1 MNGIINMTRRD
12 FLRTGVLLGGGL
24 VLGFS
29 LSPQRSSGETTTQS
43 AHPFAPNAFI
53 RVAPDETVTIIIN
66 KSEMGQGVYTALP
79 MLIAEELSV
88 DWKKVRIEAA
98 PVAPEYNHTEWG
110 NMQGTGGSSSIRSSW
125 IQFRKAGAAARVML
139 ITAAADLW
147 QVEPQTCR
155 AKRGFVIN
163 DATHKRLS
171 YGQLVEKAALL
182 TPPKDVELKQPEYFT
197 VIGKPMRRV
206 DARDKTNGKA
216 VFGID
221 VKVPGMLTAIVA
233 RPPVFGGRVKSFNAE
248 KTGAVPGV
256 KAVVEIDS
264 GIAVVA
270 DSFWSAKTG
279 RDALEIQ
286 WDENTLSLP
295 DTESLRKQYTGL
307 AATEGAIARKE
318 GDAVKAFSQAAKQIS
333 AGYEVPYLAHAPME
347 TLNCCVDLS
356 ADRCDIWTGTQM
368 QTADRD
374 AAARATGLP
383 HEQVK
388 IHTTFLGGGF
398 GRRANPW
405 SDFVVE
411 AVNVAKAVQRPVKT
425 MWTREDDIKGG
436 YYRPMWR
443 DQISAGL
450 DAEGK
455 LISWQHTIV
464 GQSIIAGTPFEQMLI
479 RNGIDATSVE
489 GAEDIPYSI
498 DNILVSLHTTKI
510 GVPVQWWRSVG
521 HSHTAFVVET
531 FIDEAAHAAGKNP
544 YEFRSGLLTKYP
556 RHKAVL
562 ELAAQKAGWGEQLK
576 AGHGQGLAV
585 HKAFSTYVAQVAEV
599 SVDGNGAVRVHKV
612 VCAVDCG
619 RVVNPDIAKAQIES
633 GIVFGLSAAL
643 FGTITFS
650 NGRVDQNNFYDYP
663 LLRMKDMPEIEVHI
677 VKSEEQPTG
686 VGEPGVP
693 PVAPAVANA
702 VFAVT
707 GMRMRQLPMTP
718 DIISGAAKKPH
729 T

>member
-1 MNGIINMTRRD
+1 
-12 FLRTGVLLGGGL
+12 
-24 VLGFS
+24 
-29 LSPQRSSGETTTQS
+29 
-43 AHPFAPNAFI
+43 
-53 RVAPDETVTIIIN
+53 
-66 KSEMGQGVYTALP
+66 
-79 MLIAEELSV
+79 
-88 DWKKVRIEAA
+88 
-98 PVAPEYNHTEWG
+98 
-110 NMQGTGGSSSIRSSW
+110 
-125 IQFRKAGAAARVML
+125 
-139 ITAAADLW
+139 
-147 QVEPQTCR
+147 
-155 AKRGFVIN
+155 
-163 DATHKRLS
+163 
-171 YGQLVEKAALL
+171 
-182 TPPKDVELKQPEYFT
+182 
-197 VIGKPMRRV
+197 
-206 DARDKTNGKA
+206 
-216 VFGID
+216 
-221 VKVPGMLTAIVA
+221 
-233 RPPVFGGRVKSFNAE
+233 
-248 KTGAVPGV
+248 
-256 KAVVEIDS
+256 
-264 GIAVVA
+264 
-270 DSFWSAKTG
+270 
-279 RDALEIQ
+279 
-286 WDENTLSLP
+286 
-295 DTESLRKQYTGL
+295 
-307 AATEGAIARKE
+307 
-318 GDAVKAFSQAAKQIS
+318 
-333 AGYEVPYLAHAPME
+333 
-347 TLNCCVDLS
+347 
-356 ADRCDIWTGTQM
+356 
-368 QTADRD
+368 
-374 AAARATGLP
+374 
-383 HEQVK
+383 
-388 IHTTFLGGGF
+388 GF

-619 RVVNPDIAKAQIES
+619 RVVNPDIVKAQIES

-686 VGEPGVP
+686 V
-693 PVAPAVANA
+693 
-702 VFAVT
+702 
-707 GMRMRQLPMTP
+707 
-718 DIISGAAKKPH
+718 
-729 T
+729 